1 MTRFKF
7 LPIPPDYGRP
17 PAPPP
22 LPELYGPFRITLS
35 GAYGER
41 TGYALDASRH
51 LEKTHEQKMDDATKG

>member
-1 MTRFKF
+1 
-7 LPIPPDYGRP
+7 
-17 PAPPP
+17 